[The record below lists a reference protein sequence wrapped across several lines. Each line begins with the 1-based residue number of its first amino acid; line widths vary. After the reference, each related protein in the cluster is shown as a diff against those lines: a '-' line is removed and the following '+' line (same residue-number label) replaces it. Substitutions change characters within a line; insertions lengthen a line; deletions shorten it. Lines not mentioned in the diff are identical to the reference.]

1 MSQTA
6 RQARETPLVRPLD
19 ACEPYRVAPQATP
32 RHQDQLVLPLATAS
46 AGHGGPA
53 TTGDATTGE
62 APGIPDPPAQPEL
75 RSLLTALIEVATGQ
89 RYVARLRSRLSE
101 PVVRKWQARPRVPP
115 ERRYVLGTVHQ
126 QRCGVRALEVCATAH
141 GRTHAFALLTRLD
154 ARWHGWLCTGFD
166 VLLPPAAGYARSR
179 AHRAA

>member
-1 MSQTA
+1 MSHTA
-6 RQARETPLVRPLD
+6 RQARETSLVRPL
-19 ACEPYRVAPQATP
+19 ATCEPHRAAPRATAH
-32 RHQDQLVLPLATAS
+32 HQDQLALPLTTAS
-46 AGHGGPA
+46 PEHGGPTA
-53 TTGDATTGE
+53 TGCAVPGE
-62 APGIPDPPAQPEL
+62 APAIPDPPAQPEL

-89 RYVARLRSRLSE
+89 RYIARLRSRVSE
-101 PVVRKWQARPRVPP
+101 PVVRKWQAHPRVPP

-154 ARWHGWLCTGFD
+154 ARWHGWLCTCFD
-166 VLLPPAAGYARSR
+166 ILLPPATGYAGRR